1 MILELEF
8 TREIKCYDKAKHFNM
23 LLGTI
28 TTPNVT
34 HIWFWLLVYLKIC
47 SVVAV
52 EQA

>member
-8 TREIKCYDKAKHFNM
+8 AREIKSYDKTKHFTM

-28 TTPNVT
+28 TIPNVT